1 VAERLVAGLPLS
13 QALIQYRQRLFDEPR
28 LCTLDILLR
37 QHLSLNDPFGGGP
50 IDDTC
55 DAGVRW
61 PPAAAECPT
70 SRHILDHNVP
80 PRKTDC
86 VLRPSGVRA
95 RPKVDPLTYRVAPS
109 SRSIMALFFRS
120 VPASGSFAPAC
131 LRVAANSRSG
141 SGITANRTG
150 SVQSPRPA
158 RSTPVFVAHS
168 GYHVSREMPPEARLY
183 GSVRVFLACF
193 GG

>member
-1 VAERLVAGLPLS
+1 MKLRVRSGHAAAPAKDSDATLVVLGYQPTLEHASAQAAERLVAGLPLS
-13 QALIQYRQRLFDEPR
+13 QALIQYCQRLFDEPR

-61 PPAAAECPT
+61 PLAAAECPT

-86 VLRPSGVRA
+86 VSRPSGVRA
-95 RPKVDPLTYRVAPS
+95 RPKVDPFT
-109 SRSIMALFFRS
+109 
-120 VPASGSFAPAC
+120 
-131 LRVAANSRSG
+131 
-141 SGITANRTG
+141 
-150 SVQSPRPA
+150 
-158 RSTPVFVAHS
+158 
-168 GYHVSREMPPEARLY
+168 
-183 GSVRVFLACF
+183 
-193 GG
+193 